1 MACKLDFSKISEEQR
16 NKMCDDLY
24 LKIESDNR
32 YSFNKNNYQILE
44 IFEESK
50 QNNIDYIH
58 IPFFYGY
65 NVLKFKKPKLKNYP
79 RTNIKFEGSLRQ
91 EQKIVKK
98 ESIDYLNKF
107 GCVTISMYTG
117 GGKTAT
123 SINISCTIK
132 LKTLVIVNRIIL
144 MKQWEQSIS
153 KFCPNAN
160 IQKLTNKTKFDNN
173 ADFYIINATNV
184 IKRKNEFNEIG
195 CVIVDEAHIILAKT
209 LSASLLHIFP
219 KYVLALTATP
229 YRPDGLN
236 ILFDYYFGKHK
247 IIRELNRK
255 HIVYKVNTGFTP
267 VTKLTIKNKINWGSL
282 LDSQANDIQRN
293 QIIIDIVT
301 NFKDRIGLIITK
313 RTSQGQYLYDKLLD
327 LNENVDTLLGKKQDF
342 NNSCRILIGT
352 SNKLGVGFDFPELDM
367 IILGGDIEE
376 YFIQYLGRAFRRLD
390 VVPII
395 FDLVD
400 NNRILEKHFKTREE
414 VYKRHGGTI
423 KIY

>member
-1 MACKLDFSKISEEQR
+1 MVSI
-16 NKMCDDLY
+16 
-24 LKIESDNR
+24 
-32 YSFNKNNYQILE
+32 
-44 IFEESK
+44 
-50 QNNIDYIH
+50 
-58 IPFFYGY
+58 
-65 NVLKFKKPKLKNYP
+65 VLF
-79 RTNIKFEGSLRQ
+79 
-91 EQKIVKK
+91 
-98 ESIDYLNKF
+98 
-107 GCVTISMYTG
+107 
-117 GGKTAT
+117 
-123 SINISCTIK
+123 
-132 LKTLVIVNRIIL
+132 
-144 MKQWEQSIS
+144 
-153 KFCPNAN
+153 
-160 IQKLTNKTKFDNN
+160 
-173 ADFYIINATNV
+173 
-184 IKRKNEFNEIG
+184 
-195 CVIVDEAHIILAKT
+195 
-209 LSASLLHIFP
+209 
-219 KYVLALTATP
+219 
-229 YRPDGLN
+229 
-236 ILFDYYFGKHK
+236 K
-247 IIRELNRK
+247 IIKSYL
-255 HIVYKVNTGFTP
+255 
-267 VTKLTIKNKINWGSL
+267 TKLTIKNKINWGSL

-301 NFKDRIGLIITK
+301 NFKDRVGLIITK